1 MNYKYLF
8 GPVPSRR
15 LGISLGVDL
24 VPLKVCSLDCIYCE
38 CGKTTTLTLER
49 KEYVPFKDVVT
60 ELDDYLKKSPELDYI
75 TFSGSGEP
83 TLHSKIGEIVNHIK
97 KNYSSYK
104 IALLTNS
111 TLLGNKTLQDELKEI
126 DLIIPSLDAV
136 TQETFDKI
144 NRPISSL
151 KIDKYIE
158 DIIDFSNNYK
168 GKIWVEIF
176 IVPGINNSK
185 DELNEFKKILTKI
198 NPERIQ
204 LNSIDRPGTEEWIKK
219 SKEDE
224 LIKIKDSL
232 APLPVEIVAKFNSAT
247 KTYFEHENMQ
257 EKILSIIKR
266 RPCTI
271 DDLVNISGA
280 NILEVKKN
288 VNLLIDS
295 GKIKTS
301 HQNRGEF
308 FIVKK

>member
-49 KEYVPFKDVVT
+49 KEYIPLKEVIA
-60 ELDDYLKKSPELDYI
+60 ELDDYLAKKPELDYI

-83 TLHSKIGEIVNHIK
+83 TLHSKIGEIINHL
-97 KNYSSYK
+97 KNNYPDYK

-111 TLLGNKTLQDELKEI
+111 TLLWNKNLVNELKKI
-126 DLIIPSLDAV
+126 DLIIPSLDAA
-136 TQETFDKI
+136 TQETFNKI

-151 KIDKYIE
+151 SIKKYH
-158 DIIDFSNNYK
+158 
-168 GKIWVEIF
+168 
-176 IVPGINNSK
+176 GINDHKN
-185 DELNEFKKILTKI
+185 ELDEFKKILSKI
-198 NPERIQ
+198 NPAKIQ
-204 LNSIDRPGTEEWIKK
+204 LNSIDRPGTEEWVKK

-224 LIKIKDSL
+224 LLKIKDYL
-232 APLPVEIVAKFNSAT
+232 KPLPVEIVAKFNST
-247 KTYFEHENMQ
+247 TRTFFEHENMQ

-271 DDLVNISGA
+271 DDLTKALNIDGYKIEK
-280 NILEVKKN
+280 NIK
-288 VNLLIDS
+288 LLIENN
-295 GKIKTS
+295 KIKIS
-301 HQNRGEF
+301 HQDRGEF
-308 FIVKK
+308 YTSNN